1 MRQKTFIF
9 LLIILVGSLFL
20 RTFQLA
26 DVGLQVGNETKNY
39 KGPAK
44 IATHIRWWGLNEGE
58 DVPAEVSQNALRD
71 QIADVGGRGGFI
83 HPTKPFFAL
92 LTSIFFLVVGV
103 STYKFLLLN
112 AGLGSL
118 TVLLV
123 FWLARRVWQQD
134 DLISLFS
141 TLALALSGFHLIWSR
156 SGFAHIAG
164 TFFLVLGLTCYLK
177 AIWKNRR
184 NGRAWFVA
192 SGFALGAGVTSHPIV
207 AAYVG
212 VCFLS
217 EVYRIVR
224 GLSIRRGVCNIL
236 LLALPLLGV
245 ILIME
250 MLIWSTEW
258 LLLPDHSWLYGDK
271 ISSYISGILID
282 KRTVVDHLGIKV
294 TWAWQL
300 SGLLWMPF
308 LYGEGILVTLLIV
321 LGFSV
326 TVLAFMRTRSTQE
339 FFLLAGILLPIG
351 LMIILDLKPFARNM
365 APSTL
370 FMSML
375 AGRGLFVLWKYD
387 RLKLVRWGLIPIF
400 ILLQFFHIEY
410 LFGVRSGYL
419 TAANWLK
426 EVKGEALVVQ
436 APRRDRWTT
445 NGIRNVYYNVKNT
458 TEKGVIDVI
467 DVAWDRPGKLS
478 IHQRGL
484 YVGLVGED
492 YSDQKE
498 REIEFW
504 LKLVDLESPLGRF
517 SNTDPFT
524 AKKIQL
530 ANWASWVGRKVRLPF
545 LVELANRKLK
555 NAKEIE
561 RIWSLRVYK
570 FKATS
575 ADDV

>member
-1 MRQKTFIF
+1 MRRKTLLL
-9 LLIILVGSLFL
+9 LLIILVGSFFL
-20 RTFQLA
+20 RSFQLA

-44 IATHIRWWGLNEGE
+44 IATHIRWWALYGEGNA
-58 DVPAEVSQNALRD
+58 PAEVRQNTLRN
-71 QIADVGGRGGFI
+71 QIANVGARGGFI
-83 HPTKPFFAL
+83 HPTKPFFAI
-92 LTSIFFLVVGV
+92 LTSIFFLVVGA
-103 STYKFLLLN
+103 STYHFLLLN
-112 AGLGSL
+112 AGLGAL
-118 TVLLV
+118 TVFLV
-123 FWLARRVWQQD
+123 FWLARKVWQQND
-134 DLISLFS
+134 VISLFAA
-141 TLALALSGFHLIWSR
+141 LALALSGFHLIWSR
-156 SGFAHIAG
+156 SGFAHVAG

-177 AIWKNRR
+177 AIWETQR
-184 NGRAWFVA
+184 GSLGWFVA

-224 GLSIRRGVCNIL
+224 GLGIRRGVFNIL
-236 LLALPLLGV
+236 LLGLPLLSV

-258 LLLPDHSWLYGDK
+258 LLLPDYSWLYGDK

-282 KRTVVDHLGIKV
+282 KSTVVDHLGIKV

-300 SGLLWMPF
+300 SGLFWMPF
-308 LYGEGILVTLLIV
+308 LYGEGILVTLLIFLGFCATV
-321 LGFSV
+321 LGFI
-326 TVLAFMRTRSTQE
+326 RTRSTQE
-339 FFLLAGILLPIG
+339 FFLLAGILLPIA
-351 LMIILDLKPFARNM
+351 LMIISDLKPFARNM

-370 FMSML
+370 FLSLL

-387 RLKLVRWGLIPIF
+387 RVKLVRWGLIPIF
-400 ILLQFFHIEY
+400 VLIQFFHIEY

-419 TAANWLK
+419 TAANWFK

-436 APRRDRWTT
+436 APRRDRWAA

-458 TEKGVIDVI
+458 TEKGIIDVV
-467 DVAWDRPGKLS
+467 DVTWDRPEKLS
-478 IHQRGL
+478 IHRRGL

-492 YSDQKE
+492 YSAQKE
-498 REIEFW
+498 RKSGLW
-504 LKLVDLESPLGRF
+504 LDLVDLETPVGRF
-517 SNTDPFT
+517 PNTDPFT
-524 AKKIQL
+524 AKKIRL
-530 ANWASWVGRKVRLPF
+530 ANWASWVGTKARLPF
-545 LVELANRKLK
+545 LVEFANRKLK

-570 FKATS
+570 FKPTS